1 MTAAMEPS
9 PLALAKLPRAVEPLP
24 VAFVRAPKA
33 VEATSSLAP
42 TRLEA
47 VLAGSAWPWW
57 LGDQAHAGSIG
68 LQCSI
73 TGEQQQWFDPALGH
87 KQTIKRVAMPLDGVQ
102 LCHLQQVLVADR

>member
-9 PLALAKLPRAVEPLP
+9 PLALAQVPRAVEPLP
-24 VAFVRAPKA
+24 VAFVCAPKA
-33 VEATSSLAP
+33 LETTSSLAP

-47 VLAGSAWPWW
+47 VLAGSAWPRW
-57 LGDQAHAGSIG
+57 LGDHAHAGFIG

-87 KQTIKRVAMPLDGVQ
+87 KQTIKSVAMSLDGVQ
-102 LCHLQQVLVADR
+102 LGQLQQVLVADR